1 MKSHELADYLL
12 YAPDSEIKC
21 SVNLGTN
28 EDGGEDYHC
37 FGTFFNIGEL
47 PVDKDGKTVL
57 LFNADFIE

>member
-1 MKSHELADYLL
+1 VKSHELADYLL

-47 PVDKDGKTVL
+47 P
-57 LFNADFIE
+57 